1 MSYKNAVLAARPS
14 QYYPLSGLTG
24 AYDIAGAYIR
34 KNLVSYPSAESG
46 TTAGWSSTDTPTMT
60 FAVSS
65 AQSFSGTKSYLC
77 TSPSSGDMTR
87 YPSPGAEAS
96 PVTPGVTYTG
106 SVYVRAVSTAASCYA
121 IIVWWNAS
129 NTWIT
134 TSYGTPTTDS
144 STGWTRLVVTATA
157 PAGAVT
163 ASVGVGFTATGAG
176 EGHYFDAV
184 MLEESTFVGSY
195 FDGSTNNGW
204 WSGTANASI
213 SYCPLSIS
221 GYTSKTAPGMVPGY
235 TIAGTSGAT
244 GLNSLGIMSSGTT
257 GTFGQ
262 TTAKRDAFT
271 LEFWCNPGSGAAYD
285 DGSPLIVPLLT
296 VPGSGSGVYYYK
308 DRFRFWLIN
317 GSTQYYSDYFAPES
331 DIRYNVS
338 AVFLGTAF
346 YIVVNGAASEPVLLD
361 SPFTFGYNETYF
373 KIGPANLQHLAI
385 YNEAHSLAQ
394 IRARVNAGLFS
405 HNMQEVMVRDKA
417 QVHALDMTDML
428 LGVNDD
434 LGSQDFAYADTKNIS
449 VNASGNFAIPA
460 GASVSSVYPGG
471 ATGSV
476 FGSTGYQFVGST
488 GSGTNN
494 FLYSNDIHKSCS
506 STSGI
511 IAAQV
516 SSPATAHTIWT
527 IATPSRGKEWVLG
540 VGATGLPQIVE
551 NETLADGTL
560 TSTTYKWGSVINSTR
575 LNNVS
580 MVMSPSGVLLHF
592 DTTNANSSIRQYAGT
607 NYVPVNIVIDSTTEF
622 YGGQDTTKTATPPT
636 AIAGLAFYDNIPTD
650 YTTYF
655 DSLAT
660 RAPNVIYPLTSDV
673 RATQYGEMTITSNLP
688 YSGVY
693 ANSQV
698 EYGIVDGLAEIL
710 GTTGLVAYYDAR
722 YVNGITG
729 SPPATGAALSQWNDL
744 SGNAR
749 HVTGATT
756 FRPSYSPTGSNGLP
770 AVSFVSA
777 SSQQLS
783 YTSNNFL
790 PGQTGLTVYSVA
802 SPVGVTAAGNGQ
814 ALGPYLS
821 STGDARLIIS
831 LSTLGTTGRMWLRT
845 NTTAASDLT
854 PRGLVPDGTPSV
866 YSATANYSTKDI
878 SMSCNGMRYNAV
890 ASWSAGT
897 TDPISNIAVGGTF
910 GRHLNGNIC
919 AVAIF
924 IGVHDAETRAAIE
937 GYLSLAWGLP
947 APKGSG
953 VAMKYNSLFYSPV
966 KKRGRIPNFGPTG
979 TIGIDTAAGPLAT
992 KVVMSTKDMSTWT
1005 PQFSSINIKIPTSAN
1020 IDGTNYSD
1028 QAQILSY
1035 GLSLSDKYREPQAA
1049 THLGGAYFQTGGQIR
1064 VPADT
1069 INSYEMLVVPGT
1081 NVGTGEILCI
1091 NTGTH
1096 YALTLTGLVLTS
1108 TGFTSVYVNGVLLS
1122 GSATLVPNVANHI
1135 VAITTTQL
1143 ASPAYLN
1150 GHSDGTLKNSK
1161 YSTQL
1166 YAQYNYQLSATQI
1179 ADHYNAADGLMEGA
1193 VVDTDTYSTVE
1204 NIAPNT
1210 YSYTWDASNVSQV

>member
-14 QYYPLSGLTG
+14 QYYTLSGVSG
-24 AYDIAGAYIR
+24 ASDISG
-34 KNLVSYPSAESG
+34 LQSA
-46 TTAGWSSTDTPTMT
+46 A
-60 FAVSS
+60 
-65 AQSFSGTKSYLC
+65 
-77 TSPSSGDMTR
+77 
-87 YPSPGAEAS
+87 
-96 PVTPGVTYTG
+96 
-106 SVYVRAVSTAASCYA
+106 
-121 IIVWWNAS
+121 
-129 NTWIT
+129 
-134 TSYGTPTTDS
+134 
-144 STGWTRLVVTATA
+144 
-157 PAGAVT
+157 
-163 ASVGVGFTATGAG
+163 
-176 EGHYFDAV
+176 
-184 MLEESTFVGSY
+184 
-195 FDGSTNNGW
+195 
-204 WSGTANASI
+204 
-213 SYCPLSIS
+213 IS
-221 GYTSKTAPGMVPGY
+221 GYTSKIAPGMVPGY
-235 TIAGTSGAT
+235 TVAGASGAT
-244 GLNSLGIMSSGTT
+244 GPNTLNILSSGTT

-262 TTAKRDAFT
+262 TSTKRDAFT

-285 DGSPLIVPLLT
+285 DGAPLIVPLLT
-296 VPGSGSGVYYYK
+296 APGSGSGVYYYK

-331 DIRYNVS
+331 DIRYSVS

-373 KIGPANLQHLAI
+373 KIGPANMQHLAI

-394 IRARVNAGLFS
+394 IRTRVNAGLFS

-434 LGSQDFAYADTKNIS
+434 LNSQDFAYADRKNIS
-449 VNASGNFAIPA
+449 VNKTGNFSIPD
-460 GASVSSVYPGG
+460 GAVVGSYYAGG

-476 FGSTGYQFVGST
+476 FGADGYRFIGST

-494 FLYSNDIHKSCS
+494 FLYTNTLSKSCS

-516 SSPATAHTIWT
+516 SIPATAHTIWT
-527 IATPSRGKEWVLG
+527 ISTPSRGTNWVLG
-540 VGATGLPQIVE
+540 VGSTGLAQLVE
-551 NETLADGTL
+551 NKTDPDGTL
-560 TSTTYKWGSVINSTR
+560 TTTTYKWTGAVDSTR

-580 MVMSPSGVLLHF
+580 MLMNPSGVMLHF
-592 DTTNANSSIRQYAGT
+592 ATNNANSAIKQYNGT
-607 NYVPVNIVIDSTTEF
+607 NYVPVNIVIDSTSEF
-622 YGGQDTTKTATPPT
+622 YGGQDSTKIATSPT
-636 AIAGLAFYDNIPTD
+636 AMAGLAFYDNIPSGYASAFDTMA
-650 YTTYF
+650 TYQP
-655 DSLAT
+655 DI
-660 RAPNVIYPLTSDV
+660 IYPLTKDLK
-673 RATQYGEMTITSNLP
+673 AAQYGEMTITSNLP
-688 YSGVY
+688 YYGVY

-698 EYGIVDGLAEIL
+698 EYSMMNGLIDIVGM
-710 GTTGLVAYYDAR
+710 TGLVAYYDAR
-722 YVNGITG
+722 YINGLTG
-729 SPPATGAALSQWNDL
+729 SAPATGAAISQWNDL
-744 SGNAR
+744 SPNSR

-756 FRPSYSPTGSNGLP
+756 FRPAYSPTGMNGIP
-770 AVSFVSA
+770 TVTFTSA
-777 SSQQLS
+777 NSQQLS
-783 YTSNNFL
+783 YTSNNFMAA
-790 PGQTGLTVYSVA
+790 QTGFTVYSVA
-802 SPVGVTAAGNGQ
+802 APVGVTAAGNGQ
-814 ALGPYLS
+814 SLGPYMATTS
-821 STGDARLIIS
+821 DARLLFS
-831 LSTLGTTGRMWLRT
+831 LTTTGTTGQAWLRS
-845 NTTAASDLT
+845 NTTTTSDRT
-854 PRGLVPDGTPSV
+854 ARGLVPDSTPSV
-866 YSATANYSTKDI
+866 YSATINYASPEI
-878 SMSCNGMRYNAV
+878 IISCNGLAYSATPT
-890 ASWSAGT
+890 WTAGT
-897 TDPISNIAVGGTF
+897 SDIPSNIAIGGTF
-910 GRHLNGNIC
+910 GRYINGNIS

-924 IGVHDAETRAAIE
+924 AGVHSAEVRSAIE
-937 GYLSLAWGLP
+937 GYLAMTWGLP
-947 APKGSG
+947 APKGNG

-966 KKRGRIPNFGPTG
+966 DKRGPIPNFGPTG
-979 TIGIDTAAGPLAT
+979 TIGTNTSAGPLAT
-992 KVVMSTKDMSTWT
+992 KILLSTTDMATWT